1 MGLSVTAADL
11 MGALSLWVAECAC
24 AEVVSFLAVEGLLDL
39 DRHLDVFQCRRE
51 S

>member
-11 MGALSLWVAECAC
+11 MGALSRWVAECAC
-24 AEVVSFLAVEGLLDL
+24 AEVVSFLAAEGLDL